1 MFSVYQEPKVIKNFI
16 TKEYCDEIRKISKPH
31 LKSSTVSSCNIIDET
46 LRKSKSL
53 CLVDEFINNHITQ
66 RCHSILRH
74 DKFQFEPLHV
84 VKYEPGDFY
93 NPHFDSSSVIVR
105 PYTFI
110 IILNDNY
117 HGGETYFPNLDKSYK
132 LGKGDALFFHNY
144 TTNLL
149 ETKLSLHGGKE
160 VLNGEK
166 WIANMWVSSR

>member
-16 TKEYCDEIRKISKPH
+16 TKEYCDEIRRISKPH
-31 LKSSTVSSCNIIDET
+31 LRPSLVDNGVLNETVT
-46 LRKSKSL
+46 KSKSIGI
-53 CLVDEFINNHITQ
+53 VDEFINKPIIE
-66 RCHSILRH
+66 RCHSILGH
-74 DKFQFEPLHV
+74 DKSLFEPLRV

-93 NPHFDSSSVIVR
+93 IPHFDSSSVIVR